1 MAATVAP
8 PTVSGG
14 AVRLWTGRF
23 QRATTRMTPTNDATF
38 TRNAAPTPAVAIST
52 PASAGPTARAM
63 LNSMPLSA
71 EAAGK
76 SSFRTSS
83 GSTARQVGVSNASP
97 ADNANVSAS
106 RIHGVTTPV
115 NVTTASAIATHTIHA
130 SV

>member
-1 MAATVAP
+1 
-8 PTVSGG
+8 
-14 AVRLWTGRF
+14 
-23 QRATTRMTPTNDATF
+23 MTPTNDAAF
-38 TRNAAPTPAVAIST
+38 TRNAAPTPTVAIST

-71 EAAGK
+71 EAAGR
-76 SSFRTSS
+76 SSFGTSS

-106 RIHGVTTPV
+106 SIQGVMTPV
-115 NVTTASAIATHTIHA
+115 SATTASAMATQTIHA